1 MPKRTSSIET
11 ELPEDVKQD
20 LDRMVASGEWSITG
34 ITEWLH
40 EKGYEISRSAVGR
53 HHKKIEAV
61 AENVRKSRQMAE
73 ALTTQFGDQFAN
85 SKQGEM
91 LGGILRTLV
100 FECMTTAMEDGKEVD
115 PKNLAFLS
123 KAIKDC
129 SSAMRLDQDYEK
141 NVRTQ
146 IEKEERSKAADS
158 AAETMSEAG
167 LSEDQVKFWRE
178 QFLGVKSPSKEAE
191 EK

>member
-1 MPKRTSSIET
+1 MPKKSTIET

-20 LDRMVASGEWSITG
+20 LDQMIASGKWSITG
-34 ITEWLH
+34 VTEWLH

-53 HHKKIEAV
+53 HATKIEAV
-61 AENVRKSRQMAE
+61 AESYRKSRQMAE
-73 ALTTQFGDQFAN
+73 ALTTQFGDQFTN

-100 FECMTTAMEDGKEVD
+100 FECMTTQMEDGEEMD

-129 SSAMRLDQDYEK
+129 ASAMRLDQDYEK

-146 IEKEERSKAADS
+146 IAQEERSKAADA
-158 AAETMSEAG
+158 AAETMTEAG

-178 QFLGVKSPSKEAE
+178 QFLGVKSPSNKVDD
-191 EK
+191 K

>member
-1 MPKRTSSIET
+1 MPKKSTIET

-20 LDRMVASGEWSITG
+20 LDQIIASGKWSITG
-34 ITEWLH
+34 VTEWLH

-53 HHKKIEAV
+53 HTKKIEAV
-61 AENVRKSRQMAE
+61 AESYRKSRQMAE
-73 ALTTQFGDQFAN
+73 ALTTQFGDQFTN

-100 FECMTTAMEDGKEVD
+100 FECMTTTMEDGKEVD

-129 SSAMRLDQDYEK
+129 ASAMRLDQDYEK
-141 NVRTQ
+141 NVREA
-146 IEKEERSKAADS
+146 IAKEVRER
-158 AAETMSEAG
+158 AAETVSKVATEAG
-167 LSEDQVKFWRE
+167 LSKSVTDQIKKDI
-178 QFLGVKSPSKEAE
+178 LGIE
-191 EK
+191 